1 MEIDPNV
8 LQESVDFIAE
18 AQPLLQKAAETEAA
32 VAAAVP
38 ELVDNLIKR
47 GFVEASVR
55 DTAIKNMQDPL
66 RLISAMNKLAEIQT
80 REKAAAA
87 PAPATLGAAEVS
99 NSKTA
104 GSGQSKMKESD
115 KVFLSRFGFS
125 N

>member
-38 ELVDNLIKR
+38 EVVDNLIKR
-47 GFVEASVR
+47 GFVEANAR
-55 DTAIKNMQDPL
+55 EAAITNLQDPRKML
-66 RLISAMNKLAEIQT
+66 VALNKLAEIQT
-80 REKAAAA
+80 REKAAS
-87 PAPATLGAAEVS
+87 APATMGAADASSSKVAS
-99 NSKTA
+99 N
-104 GSGQSKMKESD
+104 GGSKMKESD

-125 N
+125 S